1 MPKKLTSTTLKR
13 LLLWPCGLTQKTYS
27 FLALFDGTGFLVQE
41 IGGVFGILVI
51 WDPLILWSHSLHL
64 GVNTRIVHSTPFR

>member
-1 MPKKLTSTTLKR
+1 MR
-13 LLLWPCGLTQKTYS
+13 GLWGGELVWRASPRALSQIAVNCMA

-51 WDPLILWSHSLHL
+51 WDVPRRNIFLSICESNYLFH
-64 GVNTRIVHSTPFR
+64 IVYAK